1 MGFRNW
7 GFESFFF
14 FFPFGP
20 ASLMKGGAR
29 AAEWRVCFLV
39 FIWLGS
45 EGVDGWV
52 ACDPRLSM

>member
-1 MGFRNW
+1 
-7 GFESFFF
+7 
-14 FFPFGP
+14 
-20 ASLMKGGAR
+20 MKGGAR